1 MEEPPQK
8 RFKYTSYTDQIK
20 NITLD
25 TGNKRG
31 LAWETEQY
39 NEDTEQTVRLFCL
52 VSSSN

>member
-31 LAWETEQY
+31 LTWETEQY
-39 NEDTEQTVRLFCL
+39 NEDTEQTVCLFCL
-52 VSSSN
+52 VSSIN